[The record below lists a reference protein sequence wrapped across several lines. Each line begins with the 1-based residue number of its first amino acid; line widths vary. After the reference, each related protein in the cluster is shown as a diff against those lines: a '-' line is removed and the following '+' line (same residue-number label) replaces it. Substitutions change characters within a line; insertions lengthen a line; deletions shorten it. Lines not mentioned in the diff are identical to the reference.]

1 MTEATQDKA
10 GEANVPAPEAK
21 PIDVEALLGKH
32 AIVRLA
38 FDEIKSASEAHNAEA
53 AKLAAASGS
62 VEDVVKAYL
71 NDVSSTGDAKAEKLA
86 QAVEAARET
95 LAKHEATLTEHLTGI
110 ATKVVES
117 SKGDTDALTASVTK
131 LASEVNASLKLFRTV
146 VGSKDYTDDEATAI
160 INSLPAL
167 TGKGR
172 KASGSTAGSG
182 GWRIRNY
189 DFFDADGN
197 LLTVKVDLKRKVDGK
212 DVVLKD
218 QPISNT
224 AAVMVY
230 GKCGADTVRNAFA
243 EAQGT
248 TDSSAFKPEVT
259 FTVLGE
265 DNVSRTITAR
275 KNVESSA
282 EDAAANGADVK

>member
-1 MTEATQDKA
+1 MTEATQA
-10 GEANVPAPEAK
+10 PAPEATPEAK
-21 PIDVEALLGKH
+21 PIDVSALLGKH
-32 AIVRLA
+32 AIVGLA
-38 FDEIKSASEAHNAEA
+38 YAEIKSNAEAHNTEA

-71 NDVSSTGDAKAEKLA
+71 NDVASAGDAKAQKLA
-86 QAVEAARET
+86 DAVETAREA
-95 LAKHEATLTEHLTGI
+95 LAKQESALNEYLTGI

-117 SKGDTDALTASVTK
+117 SKGDTEALTTSVSK

-146 VGSKDYTDDEATAI
+146 VGSKDYSEEEVNAI
-160 INSLPAL
+160 IGSLPAL
-167 TGKGR
+167 SGKGR
-172 KASGSTAGSG
+172 RASTGSNAGAG
-182 GWRIRNY
+182 GWRIRGY

-218 QPISNT
+218 QPVSNT

-230 GKCGADTVRNAFA
+230 GKCGADTVRNSFA

-265 DNVSRTITAR
+265 DNVSRTVTAR
-275 KNVESSA
+275 KNVEASA
-282 EDAAANGADVK
+282 EEAAANGADVK

>member
-1 MTEATQDKA
+1 MTEQTSTKP
-10 GEANVPAPEAK
+10 EAEAKPEAK
-21 PIDVEALLGKH
+21 PTPDVPALLKRH
-32 AIVRLA
+32 AIVGLA
-38 FDEIKSASEAHNAEA
+38 FDEIKANAEAHNTEA

-71 NDVSSTGDAKAEKLA
+71 NDVTSTGDAKATKLA
-86 QAVEAARET
+86 EAVESAREA

-117 SKGDTDALTASVTK
+117 SKGDTEALTTSVGK

-146 VGSKDYTDDEATAI
+146 VGSKDYTEDEVNAI
-160 INSLPAL
+160 IGSLPAL
-167 TGKGR
+167 TGKRSG
-172 KASGSTAGSG
+172 KASGTTAGAG
-182 GWRIRNY
+182 GWRIRGY

-218 QPISNT
+218 QPVSNT

-265 DNVSRTITAR
+265 DNTSRTVTAR
-275 KNVESSA
+275 KNVEA
-282 EDAAANGADVK
+282 AADEAANGADVK